1 MIAEKD
7 PIATALLAEYRNV
20 MMPNLRLSQVDVAAL
35 LEFMR
40 DESDRVIRQA
50 AN

>member
-1 MIAEKD
+1 MSAEKD

-20 MMPNLRLSQVDVAAL
+20 MMPNLRLSRVDVAAL

-40 DESDRVIRQA
+40 NESARVVAQA
-50 AN
+50 AR